1 MGEEAMTAKPSETP
15 RTERARTLLR
25 AINRI
30 EEQVTQLD
38 KWAKE
43 AADKGDY
50 STAGS
55 NQKAA
60 VDLHCAVEIIKGKH
74 SCRHPGFRQDLG
86 DVCDRCGLDEEL
98 K

>member
-1 MGEEAMTAKPSETP
+1 MTAKPTNIQ
-15 RTERARTLLR
+15 RTERARVILLC
-25 AINRI
+25 IYRI
-30 EEQVTQLD
+30 EERVKQLD
-38 KWAKE
+38 AFAKE
-43 AADKGDY
+43 AAGKEDY
-50 STAGS
+50 SGAQS